1 MADAEPEDAAATPL
15 ESPNLLLT
23 LRDAQAQ
30 HGLRHGDYARYRC
43 APALPLL
50 RRLAPAWR

>member
-1 MADAEPEDAAATPL
+1 MADAGPEDAAAMPL

-43 APALPLL
+43 APAPPC
-50 RRLAPAWR
+50 RAGSRPAWR